1 MQWTIPGTVISADP
15 EKAGEIRQIFA
26 GLFLTGGITL
36 SQVCAITGLE
46 GYRVQNWVQRKF
58 VSPPVDKKYSEN
70 QLCRILTI
78 QLLKDTMSMEKIV
91 QLLCYVNGALEVE
104 SDDLIEDSALYFLFA
119 ELAAQVTLGQGNPET
134 SIPEA
139 VSALPERVP
148 GANEK
153 IQTVL
158 KIMLYAWSAAML
170 RSKADTL
177 MQAL

>member
-1 MQWTIPGTVISADP
+1 M
-15 EKAGEIRQIFA
+15 
-26 GLFLTGGITL
+26 
-36 SQVCAITGLE
+36 
-46 GYRVQNWVQRKF
+46 
-58 VSPPVDKKYSEN
+58 
-70 QLCRILTI
+70 
-78 QLLKDTMSMEKIV
+78 
-91 QLLCYVNGALEVE
+91 
-104 SDDLIEDSALYFLFA
+104 
-119 ELAAQVTLGQGNPET
+119 TLGQGNPER

-177 MQAL
+177 MQTL

>member
-1 MQWTIPGTVISADP
+1 
-15 EKAGEIRQIFA
+15 
-26 GLFLTGGITL
+26 
-36 SQVCAITGLE
+36 
-46 GYRVQNWVQRKF
+46 
-58 VSPPVDKKYSEN
+58 
-70 QLCRILTI
+70 
-78 QLLKDTMSMEKIV
+78 MEKIV
-91 QLLCYVNGALEVE
+91 KLLGYVNGALETE

-119 ELAAQVTLGQGNPET
+119 ELAAQVTLGQGNPER

-170 RSKADTL
+170 RRKADTL
-177 MQAL
+177 MQSL